1 MEQIVELLTH
11 IDKLITI
18 SFWFCAICIF
28 IYLGFQ
34 ILKYTAAIALGL
46 SRRKK
51 LKERKEKENEQRKS
65 KTES

>member
-1 MEQIVELLTH
+1 MEELVQLLTH

-28 IYLGFQ
+28 IYFGFQ
-34 ILKYTAAIALGL
+34 ILKYTAAIILGL

-51 LKERKEKENEQRKS
+51 LKKRKEKEENERTKS
-65 KTES
+65 ST

>member
-28 IYLGFQ
+28 IYFGFQ
-34 ILKYTAAIALGL
+34 ILKYTAALILGL
-46 SRRKK
+46 SQRRK
-51 LKERKEKENEQRKS
+51 LKRKEKENERTKS
-65 KTES
+65 ST